1 MAGAISKSTDV
12 MKAMQDLVKLPEIRQ
27 SMFELSREMSKA
39 GLIEEMM
46 EDTLEGLEDDDV
58 EDLADEEVEKVL
70 LEITQGIINNVVIVA
85 AILTIGKLE
94 TTNDVPST
102 LPEGATALEPEV
114 ESDEEDEQEMSQRL
128 AQLRS

>member
-70 LEITQGIINNVVIVA
+70 LEITQG
-85 AILTIGKLE
+85 KLE